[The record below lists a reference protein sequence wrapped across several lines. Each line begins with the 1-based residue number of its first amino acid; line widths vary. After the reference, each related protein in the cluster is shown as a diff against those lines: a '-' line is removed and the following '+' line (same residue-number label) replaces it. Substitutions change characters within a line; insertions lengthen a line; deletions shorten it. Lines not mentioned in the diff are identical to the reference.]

1 MMRHPPNRVL
11 SFINSIDELD
21 ALEAQIVRDLS
32 SALYDVLDALEE
44 LLLSSSGVIIF
55 SPCAMAARPPASC
68 FNIKYGYNWVKKQI
82 YLVCFLARP
91 VWSYVELVKACIKV
105 GENLFVLCH

>member
-1 MMRHPPNRVL
+1 MTRHPPNRVL

-44 LLLSSSGVIIF
+44 LLLQW
-55 SPCAMAARPPASC
+55 SPSIKTAAEVQQ
-68 FNIKYGYNWVKKQI
+68 K
-82 YLVCFLARP
+82 
-91 VWSYVELVKACIKV
+91 WSL
-105 GENLFVLCH
+105 